1 MWPPPACWRTGLTN
15 LRGELGSSSSAAGLR
30 KAMDVRVRLR
40 SNATQLSELKSEQ
53 KEAPMN
59 VRSDR
64 SVIKRRIKDQGKTR
78 SAKPRVQGTE
88 WELTDELTDERLDE
102 ALRQT
107 FPASD
112 ALSIIQNVRG
122 N

>member
-1 MWPPPACWRTGLTN
+1 
-15 LRGELGSSSSAAGLR
+15 
-30 KAMDVRVRLR
+30 
-40 SNATQLSELKSEQ
+40 
-53 KEAPMN
+53 MN

-88 WELTDELTDERLDE
+88 WELTDERLDE

>member
-1 MWPPPACWRTGLTN
+1 MRYVCPN
-15 LRGELGSSSSAAGLR
+15 SSPN
-30 KAMDVRVRLR
+30 K
-40 SNATQLSELKSEQ
+40 

-64 SVIKRRIKDQGKTR
+64 SVIKRPVKDQGKTR
-78 SAKPRVQGTE
+78 SEKPRVRATE
-88 WELTDELTDERLDE
+88 WELADERLDE

-112 ALSIIQNVRG
+112 ALSIIQKVRG
-122 N
+122 S

>member
-1 MWPPPACWRTGLTN
+1 
-15 LRGELGSSSSAAGLR
+15 
-30 KAMDVRVRLR
+30 
-40 SNATQLSELKSEQ
+40 
-53 KEAPMN
+53 MN

-64 SVIKRRIKDQGKTR
+64 SAIKRPTKVQE
-78 SAKPRVQGTE
+78 KPRPAKRRVQDTE
-88 WELTDELTDERLDE
+88 WGLADERLDD

-122 N
+122 G